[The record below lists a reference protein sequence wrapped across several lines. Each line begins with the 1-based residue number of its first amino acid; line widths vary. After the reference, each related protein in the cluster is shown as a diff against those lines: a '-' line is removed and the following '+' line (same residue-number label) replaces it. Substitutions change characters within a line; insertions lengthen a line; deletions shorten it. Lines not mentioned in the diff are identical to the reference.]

1 MPQGSYKLYVLN
13 CKRIYIDLRQLSADN
28 GELRK
33 KRVFRIFLK
42 IQFPRFFPYY
52 GDNAI
57 RSSMARDKKYH
68 LGDIMLENGA
78 ITD

>member
-1 MPQGSYKLYVLN
+1 MFN
-13 CKRIYIDLRQLSADN
+13 CKRINIDFRQLSADN
-28 GELRK
+28 GKLAK

-52 GDNAI
+52 GDNAV
-57 RSSMARDKKYH
+57 RNSMAMDKKYH